1 MLARYNAD
9 LANTLGNLVS
19 RVTTLI
25 GKKCGGHSPNPTAD
39 SPLRAAAE
47 TAFVD
52 AEAGWAATQ
61 PSRALEAA
69 MKLVRETNEH
79 LTQTEPW
86 KLEAGPE
93 VDAVLGDA
101 LEAIRI
107 AAVLLAPALVN
118 ATERIWGQLGL
129 EGSPTDAP
137 TASLLEWGSAA
148 SGRPITAGSP
158 VFPRLAK

>member
-1 MLARYNAD
+1 
-9 LANTLGNLVS
+9 
-19 RVTTLI
+19 
-25 GKKCGGHSPNPTAD
+25 
-39 SPLRAAAE
+39 
-47 TAFVD
+47 
-52 AEAGWAATQ
+52 
-61 PSRALEAA
+61 